1 MDCTESFYS
10 KLVLDEM
17 SLRQKEDQDKDKIK
31 IAQMLKRA
39 QEKIVEPLDLSTTE
53 DLDSV
58 NEYANE
64 IVDSDDED
72 DFWNSI
78 QEIIDKGE
86 NLDISVFPKSIQ
98 KEFFEYV
105 KGEEWKKEITVWSP
119 WWLMPEKEHKQI
131 IENCI
136 RPLIIEESSQPT
148 FPSIPCI
155 LWFIHQHQ
163 YQDITLP
170 VTLSNTLPYNLLE
183 IVYYYCLC
191 MRVFNGD
198 LEDAGKDILLSIY
211 QLSSV
216 LVRNNTFSSIHEVF
230 LNSLD
235 LYVVSDV
242 NCNK

>member
-1 MDCTESFYS
+1 
-10 KLVLDEM
+10 M

-39 QEKIVEPLDLSTTE
+39 QEKIVEPLDLSTTA

-78 QEIIDKGE
+78 QEMIDKGE

-119 WWLMPEKEHKQI
+119 WWLMSEKEHKQI

-163 YQDITLP
+163 YQHLLYVPYMLHYQQIIYICIQDVLLNILP
-170 VTLSNTLPYNLLE
+170 ILIKLFFQHIEKVVDGIRFFFYNL
-183 IVYYYCLC
+183 
-191 MRVFNGD
+191 RHFFH
-198 LEDAGKDILLSIY
+198 
-211 QLSSV
+211 
-216 LVRNNTFSSIHEVF
+216 RF
-230 LNSLD
+230 LRHID
-235 LYVVSDV
+235 
-242 NCNK
+242 KTP